1 MRRLAVAVVVV
12 LGVLVLAGSAQACS
26 CVRMA
31 PGEAMRKADAAIVGR
46 LVEVIPRGH
55 FRADYRYRVRRV
67 YKSGPGIRRGRT
79 ISVRSARQSAACGLP
94 SQTGRRYGLLL
105 AWGEGRWTSGL
116 CGVLKPREL
125 DSVTYRMASCAS

>member
-1 MRRLAVAVVVV
+1 
-12 LGVLVLAGSAQACS
+12 
-26 CVRMA
+26 
-31 PGEAMRKADAAIVGR
+31 MRKADAAIVGR
-46 LVEVIPRGH
+46 LVKVIPRSG
-55 FRADYRYRVRRV
+55 FRADYRYRVQRV
-67 YKSGPGIRRGRT
+67 YKLGPGIRRGQV

-125 DSVTYRMASCAS
+125 DSAAYRRASCTS